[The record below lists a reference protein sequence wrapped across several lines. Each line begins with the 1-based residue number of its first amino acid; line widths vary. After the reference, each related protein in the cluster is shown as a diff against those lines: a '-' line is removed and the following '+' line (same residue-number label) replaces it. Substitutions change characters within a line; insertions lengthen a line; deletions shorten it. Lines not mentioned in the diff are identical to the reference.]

1 MPLPPPP
8 SLLHASDRW
17 SPSAPCAVAVGNFDG
32 VHVGHAEIVGRL
44 AALAAVHRLPTAV
57 LTFDPHP
64 AAVLRPESA
73 PPPLSTPRRRAE
85 LLAALGVD
93 AVFVQPTD
101 RQLTSLSA
109 ESFHREILR
118 GRLAAAAIVEGA
130 DFRFGAG
137 RTGDVALLA
146 TLCREDGIP
155 MEVVEPVLAD
165 GKPVSSSRI
174 RSLIGSGQVAEAN
187 RLLTAAYRLSGTV
200 VVGAQRGRTIGF
212 PTANL
217 SGIETLVPAGGVYAG
232 RARSPS
238 SASHDWHP
246 AAIHVGPNAT
256 FGETGVSVE
265 VHLLGFEGDLYGRQ
279 LDVDFLERLR
289 ETRRFASVDL
299 LTEQLRRDVAAAAR
313 IATH

>member
-1 MPLPPPP
+1 MSLPPPP

-17 SPSAPCAVAVGNFDG
+17 SPSARCAIAIGNFDG
-32 VHVGHAEIVGRL
+32 VHLGHAEIVRRL
-44 AALAAVHRLPTAV
+44 AAMAAAQRLPSAV

-109 ESFHREILR
+109 ESFYRDVLR
-118 GRLAAAAIVEGA
+118 GRLAAAAIVEGS
-130 DFRFGAG
+130 DFRFGAS
-137 RTGDVALLA
+137 RSGDVHLLA
-146 TLCREDGIP
+146 RLCREDRLP
-155 MEVVEPVLAD
+155 LEVVEPVMAD
-165 GKPVSSSRI
+165 GEPVSSSRI
-174 RSLIGSGQVAEAN
+174 RSLVGSGLVAEAN

-200 VVGAQRGRTIGF
+200 VTGAKRGRAIGF

-217 SGIETLVPAGGVYAG
+217 SRIETLVPAGGVYAG
-232 RARSPS
+232 RARCPS
-238 SASHDWHP
+238 SAPDAWHP
-246 AAIHVGPNAT
+246 AAIHIGPNAT

-265 VHLLGFEGDLYGRQ
+265 VHLIGFDGDLYGQ
-279 LDVDFLERLR
+279 PLDVDFLATLR

-299 LTEQLRRDVAAAAR
+299 LAEQLRRDVAPAR
-313 IATH
+313 T

>member
-1 MPLPPPP
+1 MSLPPPP

-32 VHVGHAEIVGRL
+32 VHLGHAEIVRRL
-44 AALAAVHRLPTAV
+44 AALAASQRLPTAV

-64 AAVLRPESA
+64 AAVLRPETA

-93 AVFVQPTD
+93 AIFVQATD
-101 RQLTSLSA
+101 RRLTSLSA
-109 ESFHREILR
+109 DSFYQDILR

-137 RTGDVALLA
+137 RSGDVALLSR
-146 TLCREDGIP
+146 LCSEEGIP
-155 MEVVEPVLAD
+155 MEVVEPVMAD
-165 GKPVSSSRI
+165 GEPVSSSRI
-174 RSLIGSGQVAEAN
+174 RSLVGSGLVAEAN

-200 VVGAQRGRTIGF
+200 VTGAKRGRTIGF

-217 SGIETLVPAGGVYAG
+217 SGIETLVPEGGVYAG

-238 SASHDWHP
+238 TASQAWHP
-246 AAIHVGPNAT
+246 AAIHIGPNAT

-265 VHLLGFEGDLYGRQ
+265 VHLIGFEGDLYGQ
-279 LDVDFLERLR
+279 PLDVDFLGRLR

-299 LTEQLRRDVAAAAR
+299 LAEQLRRDVAEAAR
-313 IATH
+313 IAAN